1 MKEANDL
8 VEAVAG
14 NTYRNLHRPALITG
28 GCFAVLAVFVSLL
41 LILQHLRSY
50 TNPSEQKW
58 IVAVLFMVPVYA
70 TESLLS
76 LWNHKL
82 SLACDILR
90 NCYEAFALYSFGSY
104 LVACLGGEGRVLQIL
119 ESDSK
124 RQLVKPLM
132 QEQEQDE
139 EKQDHH
145 VAALGRRPSMLNFFF
160 HPCVIGSDLFDIERF
175 GLVQYMILKT
185 LCAFLAFLLE
195 IFGVYGDGTFKWY
208 YGYGLVGQ
216 MAIAAI
222 THAYVFPAEPYH
234 YIRPTTVKS
243 ISTKEK
249 LKKTRVEAP
258 GTSVTESVQDIVVHG
273 GQHVVKDVVL
283 TINQAMGPVEKG
295 VTKIHQTF
303 HRRSTSSGVEEG
315 EAEILLENNHHS

>member
-1 MKEANDL
+1 
-8 VEAVAG
+8 
-14 NTYRNLHRPALITG
+14 
-28 GCFAVLAVFVSLL
+28 
-41 LILQHLRSY
+41 
-50 TNPSEQKW
+50 
-58 IVAVLFMVPVYA
+58 
-70 TESLLS
+70 
-76 LWNHKL
+76 
-82 SLACDILR
+82 
-90 NCYEAFALYSFGSY
+90 
-104 LVACLGGEGRVLQIL
+104 
-119 ESDSK
+119 
-124 RQLVKPLM
+124 
-132 QEQEQDE
+132 
-139 EKQDHH
+139 
-145 VAALGRRPSMLNFFF
+145 
-160 HPCVIGSDLFDIERF
+160 
-175 GLVQYMILKT
+175 
-185 LCAFLAFLLE
+185 
-195 IFGVYGDGTFKWY
+195 
-208 YGYGLVGQ
+208 

-249 LKKTRVEAP
+249 LKKLGSGTSTSVEDGEKKDDDEFEAP

>member
-175 GLVQYMILKT
+175 GLVQYM
-185 LCAFLAFLLE
+185 
-195 IFGVYGDGTFKWY
+195 
-208 YGYGLVGQ
+208 
-216 MAIAAI
+216 AIAAI

-249 LKKTRVEAP
+249 LKKLGSGTSTSVEDGEKKDDDECVMEKKETQTRVEAP